1 MEKLKNI
8 KQQLDIMINMISD
21 IKQEIEMSNNQDKKI
36 KKEYPIIIRS
46 YNNSQINFIKSL
58 RN

>member
-36 KKEYPIIIRS
+36 KKE
-46 YNNSQINFIKSL
+46 
-58 RN
+58 